1 MSLFSCLFFKRIQPQ
16 WNHVDS
22 TWPAGAHCARS
33 GAVEPAE
40 WPDGRSPN
48 PRGRRTLRWLRTGS
62 WSAVPGA
69 SWSRPS
75 TSQCLRVMLVPLGSK
90 QMVRTA
96 PPLQL
101 RSTISR
107 ELAESSD
114 EDFPSDE
121 VEAGSPWS
129 TASGTTSIAAT
140 AAVAKSV
147 GEVRPPQ
154 ITECTATQNV
164 NVPREAVLVTAHRT
178 LRCLSSA
185 TNASR
190 RTHNGELS

>member
-1 MSLFSCLFFKRIQPQ
+1 
-16 WNHVDS
+16 
-22 TWPAGAHCARS
+22 
-33 GAVEPAE
+33 
-40 WPDGRSPN
+40 
-48 PRGRRTLRWLRTGS
+48 
-62 WSAVPGA
+62 
-69 SWSRPS
+69 
-75 TSQCLRVMLVPLGSK
+75 
-90 QMVRTA
+90 MVRTA

-129 TASGTTSIAAT
+129 TANGKTSRAAT

-164 NVPREAVLVTAHRT
+164 NVPREAVLVTAGYETTPPNLAVFEFRKK
-178 LRCLSSA
+178 RIEA
-185 TNASR
+185 DPQW
-190 RTHNGELS
+190 